1 MDTTQLTPFLDFAR
15 LHDVH
20 IDPQRLQVDGRIHRA
35 DVGDRPNGRN
45 DAAYLLRDD
54 GTGWVTNFKADGKPI
69 AFRPELARES
79 TPEEQQKAQ
88 AERTAWLQQQ
98 AERQKAALTDSL
110 TRWEASH
117 EPCNFPYLQNPAL
130 PTAGLRQHSAQLLV
144 PMLKLTD
151 GEPEW
156 VGMQRIAWAAPGQS
170 ADKRFVAGTPTQGAF
185 AVIPIDGQDA
195 EAPLRA
201 FETAKTA
208 PHIVMCE
215 GIGTALA
222 LHQATGLPVIAALS
236 AQNLPE
242 VARTLHEQVQGRV
255 TLYADNDGER
265 AARKGQINALKAARI
280 LGGART
286 TIALPEKPNGVT
298 PPGYDARDQLRD
310 SGPESIR
317 NTLDRAVPPWTFQR
331 SHPSLAPPTGQGR
344 QPKPPIPHLKQEQ
357 SMEPQAETEPT
368 PHIPSDEPVPVQQAV
383 TAQRTEFADLNA
395 ALERVESEQE
405 PKPQPQQKETEVS
418 DAQKEEAAL
427 LNAWRESAQ
436 PAREQRA
443 KAWQDLNA
451 QQQAARESLF
461 STLAQ
466 QRAETLKSGGD
477 LDVHAFES
485 AKQIEHLQKTQAAQR
500 KTLASSLPLPP
511 TLREFLEPRAEHDP
525 IAARL
530 LEQEKTRDPSQESIR
545 GRRVAAL
552 ESEVL
557 DGLTHDI
564 EDGPPKAVHY
574 ARDGEKVMTDR
585 GERVDLY
592 HVDDREIESALRLAE
607 QKYDMDK
614 GLQFT
619 GSREFQERA
628 AEIAGRMGL
637 KVQNP
642 ELQQT
647 WQLGRLQTLQSE
659 ELGAD
664 TRLTAPAVGQG
675 AIESAR
681 PERGGDG
688 RTYAVDTKA
697 LQAEALLAKLDI
709 HGFDAIDRASRYQP
723 LTPDQRTRLQGHDEQ
738 TRLIDDQDRLTPLG
752 QQVTERM
759 WAKIET
765 EREQLQQQLRTRNIE
780 EELKKREAQEEKQ
793 ERTEDKA
800 QDKAVEREI
809 VAHERAEER
818 AEEREPEAPQRAPVR
833 PRSRQPSRDMGL
845 GG

>member
-20 IDPQRLQVDGRIHRA
+20 IDPQRLQADGRIHRA
-35 DVGDRPNGRN
+35 DVSDRSNGRN
-45 DAAYLLRDD
+45 DAAYLLRED
-54 GTGWVTNFKADGKPI
+54 GTGWVTNFKAEGKPI
-69 AFRPELARES
+69 AFRPELARER
-79 TPEEQQKAQ
+79 TPEEQQKAET
-88 AERTAWLQQQ
+88 ERAAWLQQQ
-98 AERQKAALTDSL
+98 AERQKAALTGSL
-110 TRWEASH
+110 SRWEASH
-117 EPCNFPYLQNPAL
+117 EPRNFPYLQNPAL

-208 PHIVMCE
+208 PHVVVCE

-242 VARTLHEQVQGRV
+242 VARSLHDQVQGRV
-255 TLYADNDGER
+255 TLYVDNDGER
-265 AARKGQINALKAARI
+265 AAHKGQINALKAARI
-280 LGGART
+280 LGSART

-310 SGPESIR
+310 SGPAAIR

-331 SHPSLAPPTGQGR
+331 SHPGLAPPIGQGLR
-344 QPKPPIPHLKQEQ
+344 PKPLTPHFKQEQ
-357 SMEPQAETEPT
+357 SMEPQTETEPT
-368 PHIPSDEPVPVQQAV
+368 PHTPFDEPAPVQQVV
-383 TAQRTEFADLNA
+383 TAQRSEFADLNA
-395 ALERVESEQE
+395 ALEQVESEQQS
-405 PKPQPQQKETEVS
+405 KPQPEQKEVEVS
-418 DAQKEEAAL
+418 GAQKEAAL
-427 LNAWRESAQ
+427 LDAWREAAQ
-436 PAREQRA
+436 PARETRA
-443 KAWQDLNA
+443 KAWQDLNT

-477 LDVHAFES
+477 LDVHAFEA
-485 AKQIEHLQKTQAAQR
+485 AKQIEHLQKAQAAQR
-500 KTLASSLPLPP
+500 KTLTSSLPLPP

-530 LEQEKTRDPSQESIR
+530 LEQEKTRDPSPESIR
-545 GRRVAAL
+545 GRRVAAV
-552 ESEVL
+552 EPEVL

-564 EDGPPKAVHY
+564 ENGPPKSVHY

-592 HVDDREIESALRLAE
+592 HVDDREIEAALRLAE

-614 GLQFT
+614 GLQLT

-664 TRLTAPAVGQG
+664 TRLTAPALGQG

-681 PERGGDG
+681 PEHRDG
-688 RTYAVDTKA
+688 RTYAVDTQA
-697 LQAEALLAKLDI
+697 LQAEALLGKLDI
-709 HGFDAIDRASRYQP
+709 HGFDALDRASRYQP
-723 LTPDQRTRLQGHDEQ
+723 LTPDQRMALQGHDEQ

-752 QQVTERM
+752 KQVTERM

-765 EREQLQQQLRTRNIE
+765 EREQLQQQLRTRNID

-793 ERTEDKA
+793 ERAEDKA

-818 AEEREPEAPQRAPVR
+818 AEEREPEAPQRAPAR
-833 PRSRQPSRDMGL
+833 PRPRQPSRDMGL